1 MLPPTPES
9 WLPQEHN
16 LYRPRHSAKQ
26 RTALVCAIVFFLAPA
41 LSFVLGVRAEP
52 FENRALHD
60 FPNPGDGWSFFT
72 AFPAWATDHLP
83 LREAG
88 VEAADAV
95 GTGLFGDPPG
105 TQSGARSGTAGV
117 QPEDEPKQVV
127 PRELFPRVISGKD
140 DWLFL
145 GEDIASKCF
154 PVMDVDRIVAA
165 LNKLRT
171 AVEASGRDFVLVVA
185 PNKTTIMTEH
195 LPDDYVGKDCADARS
210 AEFWRRLPAEAGAI
224 DLREP
229 LRHTA
234 EQLDTDVYS
243 AVDTHWNFAGGL
255 TMTYAVAEQISPG
268 ITSTWQ
274 VERSKLRDWP
284 ADLLRLLGRSE
295 KWDLHEY
302 TLAPDGEKD
311 RTRYIAS
318 DFKVPLRTQQFGK
331 EVTGVY
337 GGSVGVVADSFTQFA
352 SPFLAATNRNLV
364 IAHSDTVA
372 QGDPARIAELL
383 GDRDVVVF
391 EFVERILANGGSSLL
406 RDDVIDAIGTAL
418 ADNPR

>member
-1 MLPPTPES
+1 
-9 WLPQEHN
+9 LPQEHN

-26 RTALVCAIVFFLAPA
+26 RTALVCAVVFFLAPA

-52 FENRALHD
+52 FENRELHD
-60 FPNPGDGWSFFT
+60 FPSLADGWSFFT
-72 AFPAWATDHLP
+72 DLPAWATDHLP

-105 TQSGARSGTAGV
+105 AQSGARSGTAGV

-127 PRELFPRVISGKD
+127 PRDLYPRVISGKD

-154 PVMDVDRIVAA
+154 PVMDVDHVVAA
-165 LNKLRT
+165 LNKLRH
-171 AVEASGRDFVLVVA
+171 AVEASGRKFVLVVA
-185 PNKTTIMTEH
+185 PNKTTAMPER
-195 LPDDYVGKDCADARS
+195 LPDDYVGKECAAARS
-210 AEFWRRLPAEAGAI
+210 EEFWRRIPAETGAI

-229 LRHTA
+229 LRRTA
-234 EQLDTDVYS
+234 EQLDTDTYS
-243 AVDTHWNFAGGL
+243 AVDSHWNFAGGL

-268 ITSTWQ
+268 ITRTWQ
-274 VERSKLRDWP
+274 IEQGKLRDWP
-284 ADLLRLLGRSE
+284 ADLVRLLGRSE
-295 KWDLHEY
+295 TWDLHEY
-302 TLAPDGEKD
+302 TLAPDGKED
-311 RTRYIAS
+311 LTRYIAS
-318 DFKVPLRTQQFGK
+318 DFKVPLRTRQFGE

-337 GGSVGVVADSFTQFA
+337 NGNVGVVADSFTQFA
-352 SPFLAATNRNLV
+352 SPFLAATNRNLL
-364 IAHSDTVA
+364 IAHSDIVA
-372 QGDPARIAELL
+372 SGDAHQIAELL

-406 RDDVIDAIGTAL
+406 RDDVIGTIGKAL